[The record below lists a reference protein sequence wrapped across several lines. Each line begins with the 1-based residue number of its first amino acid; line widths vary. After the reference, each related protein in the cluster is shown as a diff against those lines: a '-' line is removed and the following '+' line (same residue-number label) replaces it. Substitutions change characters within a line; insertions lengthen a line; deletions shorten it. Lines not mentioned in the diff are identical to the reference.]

1 MNTGEKTMG
10 RDMDNLYKWRKE
22 NIKKIILDLNKTTD
36 KDVLDHLD
44 KQPNKKEYLIGL
56 VRKDIEES
64 GK

>member
-1 MNTGEKTMG
+1 MG